1 MPGED
6 DERDEFGLLIKKKPL
21 LGDKEREVERKPSPK
36 PSPKVSPRMSPAL
49 PPPEKQVQVSTPPP
63 PPYTKT
69 PGPTA
74 IEGKYKHERTASSK
88 SNGMG
93 GGGEGGDNKRS
104 SILKYGGVETSPK
117 PKPTVSEYS
126 HLALVT
132 KKEEPRK
139 EDVDLLDLDGEWQ
152 EMPAYASTDLYD
164 DDGRLIAREAQES
177 DVEGADEL
185 RGGARKGYTRVN
197 GDDDKESVT
206 SMDENTSYLF
216 DWKVEDEASKTPLS
230 QMQATKELLTEGQR
244 IAYVGVCRLA
254 MAELVKEQERL
265 NGGKGKQIKKALGIA
280 VENTRMWAQKIIHRV
295 YVHMDISSD
304 GELGSNGRIGK
315 MWDKM
320 LIVG

>member
-1 MPGED
+1 MPSEG
-6 DERDEFGLLIKKKPL
+6 DERDEFGLLIRKKPL
-21 LGDKEREVERKPSPK
+21 LGDKEREIERKPSPK
-36 PSPKVSPRMSPAL
+36 PSPKVSPGMSPVL

-74 IEGKYKHERTASSK
+74 IEGSYKQERVAPPTP
-88 SNGMG
+88 NGMG
-93 GGGEGGDNKRS
+93 EGGEGGDTKRG
-104 SILKYGGVETSPK
+104 SIIKDGGVETSPK

-132 KKEEPRK
+132 KKEEPK
-139 EDVDLLDLDGEWQ
+139 NDVDLLDLDGEWQ

-177 DVEGADEL
+177 DTEGADEL

-197 GDDDKESVT
+197 DDDDKESVT

-265 NGGKGKQIKKALGIA
+265 NGGKGKQIKKALGMA
-280 VENTRMWAQKIIHRV
+280 VEHTRMWAQKIIYRL
-295 YVHMDISSD
+295 YVHMDISTD
-304 GELGSNGRIGK
+304 GELRPNGQCGI
-315 MWDKM
+315 WC
-320 LIVG
+320 